1 MEITFNHLLGLS
13 VILIVIFF
21 YGSLLNNSSPLADIV
36 NKNKNSFIKP
46 ENKLYYLFHNISSGK
61 KISLKGNCQTNYY
74 TEFTVPT
81 DLKVYLKKSL
91 TDILGTIHDI
101 SQSLFSVNQ
110 ITNIYEQTDEMKN
123 TRYILKTTI
132 TDINEYYTVSLV
144 VDLVYYKQEL
154 YINYIHVDT
163 ASNSTLINNY
173 DRMDS
178 NIRMGILDNKDT
190 FTDNIRILLD
200 EHYDAGFDLINI
212 YPDKDANIDG
222 ALSVNSFSN
231 YYFPANM
238 SSASIKQYEDNGL
251 DGLVKSF
258 LPQNITSVQAPSFC
272 SKEDINWDMTA
283 SNFSSE
289 KSDSCIMNNNQTISN
304 YNVPWQGPGLFFDRS
319 GVRF

>member
-1 MEITFNHLLGLS
+1 MEITFNHLLFSL
-13 VILIVIFF
+13 VIFIVFLF
-21 YGSLLNNSSPLADIV
+21 YLSLLTNPSPLSDTV
-36 NKNKNSFIKP
+36 DKDKNSFIKP

-61 KISLKGNCQTNYY
+61 KLTLKGKCKTNYY
-74 TEFTVPT
+74 TEYTLPT
-81 DLKVYLKKSL
+81 ELKVYLKKSL
-91 TDILGTIHDI
+91 TEIFETIHDI
-101 SQSLFSVNQ
+101 SKSLFSINQ
-110 ITNIYEQTDEMKN
+110 ITNVYEQIDN
-123 TRYILKTTI
+123 NDNRRYILKTTI
-132 TDINEYYTVSLV
+132 TDINEYYTVSLI
-144 VDLVYYKQEL
+144 VDLIYYRNEL

-200 EHYDAGFDLINI
+200 ENYNNSFELVNI
-212 YPDKDANIDG
+212 YPDKEANVDG
-222 ALSVNSFSN
+222 SLSISSLSN
-231 YYFPANM
+231 YYFPSNM
-238 SSASIKQYEDNGL
+238 SNESIKQYEENGL

-272 SKEDINWDMTA
+272 DKEDINWDMTG

-289 KSDSCIMNNNQTISN
+289 KSNNCISNNNQTIAK